1 MEEENCCETPFRGN
15 IGETPLKGK
24 DEITKEGI
32 DAIIMK
38 KIHKREKGDD
48 VSNSYDTSQID
59 SLSIETEEKERLLK
73 LSKKVLLAH
82 SSAHSISALKKLFG
96 YIKSLFITNIFYFL
110 IFGKLFSFIFKTKKE
125 EKKHASIWLRL
136 LLLNIPELIIIFFYR
151 RKIIGKM
158 YRALNALFSY
168 LTNKIIYLY
177 NSDSKN
183 MCFCQL
189 DEKYNI
195 YVLKKNGELEQK
207 VDYSNNNKEF
217 LAKET
222 CFESVIAY
230 PNCNFEDFDFKNLTK
245 DEEKIVQE
253 IFSLINNVENKVNE
267 VGFLPKIVGYFAG
280 NLSYK
285 YSSELLVLKSLGAK
299 LISFFLRD
307 ILLEKKKTKKRNE
320 LFQERVKDFN
330 QKNMN
335 NGYFLVLNNDVI
347 LLFKIKEEYKSF
359 DEHYSQ
365 LYEEGENLLKH
376 FFN

>member
-1 MEEENCCETPFRGN
+1 MEEENSCETPLRGN

-38 KIHKREKGDD
+38 KIHKREKDDD

>member
-1 MEEENCCETPFRGN
+1 MEEENSCETPLRGN

-38 KIHKREKGDD
+38 KIHKREKDDD

-158 YRALNALFSY
+158 YRALNALFCY

-365 LYEEGENLLKH
+365 LYDEGENLLKH

>member
-267 VGFLPKIVGYFAG
+267 VGFLPKIVGYFSG